1 MQELHSPEQAAQWL
15 RARVTGALRTD
26 SRQLRAGDGFIAWP
40 GAASDARLYVSAA
53 LAQGASACIVEKT
66 GLENLSLQG
75 ESLACYEGLK
85 AASGLIAAAYFGQPS
100 SQLDVLAVT
109 GTNGKTSTAW
119 WLAQALSRLK
129 PARPCGLV
137 GTLGMGRV
145 GMNGDALAGLV
156 STGLTTPDPVL
167 FQQTL
172 HRFVLDGLQACALEA
187 SSIGLQEHRLDG
199 TRIRT
204 AIFTNFTQDHL
215 DYHGTMAAYWQAK
228 AALFDW
234 PDLKAAVVN
243 VDDEQGV
250 ALAQT
255 LAHRPLD
262 LWTVSVSAPAR
273 LQAQDI
279 ALGHRGLRFT
289 VCEGDESH
297 VLETALIGSF
307 NVSNLLGVI
316 AAMRTLGVALGDA
329 VAACADLRSVPGR
342 MELIDSQDGG
352 GAAIELPLVAVDY
365 AHTPD
370 ALTKALQALR
380 PLAVQR
386 GGRLWC
392 VFGCGGGRD
401 ALKRPLMGVVAAKEA
416 DKVVVTS
423 DNPRFEKPEAIISQI
438 LLGLEGDA
446 KVNVQSDRA
455 LAIAQTLAEAHA
467 NDIVLLAGKGHEKAQ
482 EVAGVRHPFSDS
494 LHAQLALQR
503 RIVSKSGERA

>member
-1 MQELHSPEQAAQWL
+1 
-15 RARVTGALRTD
+15 
-26 SRQLRAGDGFIAWP
+26 
-40 GAASDARLYVSAA
+40 
-53 LAQGASACIVEKT
+53 
-66 GLENLSLQG
+66 
-75 ESLACYEGLK
+75 
-85 AASGLIAAAYFGQPS
+85 
-100 SQLDVLAVT
+100 
-109 GTNGKTSTAW
+109 
-119 WLAQALSRLK
+119 
-129 PARPCGLV
+129 
-137 GTLGMGRV
+137 
-145 GMNGDALAGLV
+145 
-156 STGLTTPDPVL
+156 
-167 FQQTL
+167 
-172 HRFVLDGLQACALEA
+172 
-187 SSIGLQEHRLDG
+187 
-199 TRIRT
+199 
-204 AIFTNFTQDHL
+204 
-215 DYHGTMAAYWQAK
+215 
-228 AALFDW
+228 
-234 PDLKAAVVN
+234 
-243 VDDEQGV
+243 
-250 ALAQT
+250 
-255 LAHRPLD
+255 
-262 LWTVSVSAPAR
+262 
-273 LQAQDI
+273 
-279 ALGHRGLRFT
+279 
-289 VCEGDESH
+289 
-297 VLETALIGSF
+297 
-307 NVSNLLGVI
+307 
-316 AAMRTLGVALGDA
+316 
-329 VAACADLRSVPGR
+329 